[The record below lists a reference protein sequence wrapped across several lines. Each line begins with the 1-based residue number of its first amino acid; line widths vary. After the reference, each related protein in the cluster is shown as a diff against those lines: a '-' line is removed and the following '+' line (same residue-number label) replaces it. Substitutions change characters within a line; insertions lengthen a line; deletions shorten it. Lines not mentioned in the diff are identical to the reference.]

1 MPASTPR
8 TRLIFQNV
16 NVYTGPAATS
26 GNSAT
31 GSMFVVPGT
40 PNQGNG
46 NTGNNLIAQL
56 ANVTNATVSVDINR
70 QDLNIFGQLNRVGQ
84 IIISPPSI
92 SLDFSYNVTDG
103 YNEMMLGFDAQ
114 GNSFLSGILSK
125 ASDAKNYFIPISQQG
140 VDDNTVTNPD
150 QRDVLALGNAF
161 VSNYSFNAAVGQVA
175 TANITVDALNIVAYT
190 GSSGLQTPAVNPANS
205 ARIST
210 YTYQLPFA
218 RTITGNGNVFAL
230 RPGDITLEFPNAAG
244 FLAPLSGS
252 NAVNIQS
259 ISLSIPV
266 GREVL
271 NKLGAP
277 LGFSREIQFPLNASL
292 QLRALQTELATGSF
306 DVLYCNDSEYNLKMR
321 IKKPSC
327 PGSTTDDAIIFSFN
341 AAKVTNQSFGFTVG
355 GDATLDLSLTSQLA
369 GSFSTA
375 GITFSGYYARG

>member
-16 NVYTGPAATS
+16 NVYTGPAAAS
-26 GNSAT
+26 GNTAT

-56 ANVTNATVSVDINR
+56 ANVTNATVNVGINR
-70 QDLNIFGQLNRVGQ
+70 QDLQIFGQLNRVDQ
-84 IIISPPSI
+84 IIIAPPSI

-103 YNEMMLGFDAQ
+103 YNETMLGFDAL
-114 GNSFLSGILSK
+114 GNSFLSGILTK
-125 ASDAKNYFIPISQQG
+125 ASDSKNYFIPISQQG

-161 VSNYSFNAAVGQVA
+161 VSNYTFNAAVGQVP
-175 TANITVDALNIVAYT
+175 TANLTVDALNIVAYT
-190 GSSGLQTPAVNPANS
+190 GSSGLTTPAVNPSNS
-205 ARIST
+205 ARITT
-210 YTYQLPFA
+210 YTFQLPNA
-218 RTITGNGNVFAL
+218 RTITGKQTVFAL
-230 RPGDITLEFPNAAG
+230 RPGDITLSFPTAAG

-252 NAVNIQS
+252 NAINLQS
-259 ISLSIPV
+259 INLSIPI

-277 LGFSREIQFPLNASL
+277 LGFSREIQFPLNATM

-306 DVLYCNDSEYNLKMR
+306 DVLYCNDSSYNLQFR

-327 PGSTTDDAIIFSFN
+327 PGSTTDDAIIWGFN

-355 GDATLDLSLTSQLA
+355 GDATVDLSLTAQLA
-369 GSFSTA
+369 GSLSTA
-375 GITFSGYYARG
+375 GITMSGYYANG